1 MKDKLYD
8 TSKKIF
14 VSVFIAILVFN
25 YKASTAKC
33 NINAWVEPYDSV
45 PSVIYFDPTTPLFLS
60 VSYSLSTGDCF
71 GITQY
76 VVFLNNSIYIAV
88 PLDPNG
94 FGTFNIQLSAPGIY
108 TGADDP
114 SGFTLN
120 YLDTLQTGISP
131 ISSGNANNFNH
142 WVDQNNDY
150 LGYSSILPANIKL
163 SIFNQL
169 GQLYWQQPL
178 IRTNYYLLNISDLG
192 LAPGVYIMEAYIED
206 KRTSFKTIVRD

>member
-1 MKDKLYD
+1 MKQKLEN
-8 TSKKIF
+8 TCKKIRIIL
-14 VSVFIAILVFN
+14 FIAILVFN

-33 NINAWVEPYDSV
+33 DINAWVEPYDSV
-45 PSVIYFDPTTPLFLS
+45 PSVIYFDPATPLYLTVNVDF
-60 VSYSLSTGDCF
+60 STRDCF
-71 GITQY
+71 GPTQY
-76 VVFLNNSIYIAV
+76 VVFLNNV
-88 PLDPNG
+88 PYFTFPIG
-94 FGTFNIQLSAPGIY
+94 QYGGGTFVQLSAPGIY

-169 GQLYWQQPL
+169 GQLYWQQPS
-178 IRTNYYLLNISDLG
+178 IRTNYYLLDISDLG
-192 LAPGVYIMEAYIED
+192 LATGVYFIEAYIED
-206 KRTSFKTIVRD
+206 KRTSFKTIVR